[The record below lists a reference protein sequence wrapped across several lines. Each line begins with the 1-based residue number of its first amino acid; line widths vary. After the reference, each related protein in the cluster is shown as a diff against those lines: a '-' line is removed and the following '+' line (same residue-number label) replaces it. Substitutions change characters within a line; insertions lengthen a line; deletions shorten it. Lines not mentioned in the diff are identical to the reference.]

1 MKCKNKNVRN
11 RKSNIILPT
20 RQQDCEKRSIAINR
34 KMRLRD

>member
-20 RQQDCEKRSIAINR
+20 RDCEKRSIAINR